1 MPWTQHVEWLEG
13 DSLDPDSYADALA
26 RSDGVVHTVGT
37 LLENTA
43 YKTMM
48 GKASGGDAGGS
59 PIVGLVSGL
68 AGMAHNAQA
77 QAQAQAQGG
86 EAGTGAG
93 AAMGGDESVCYEEV
107 NRDTAAMVSIEAA
120 DCERVRSFV
129 FISAAHAPPFV
140 DERYLSTKREAED
153 IIQDLAPDLR
163 PIILRPGACVGCDWC
178 VWGGVSGIDGLG
190 VKESEGCEESDSVE
204 ESDVMMSE

>member
-1 MPWTQHVEWLEG
+1 MKDSWARAPATMVLRPNNGNIHTFTADETEG
-13 DSLDPDSYADALA
+13 CAILDVISPPY
-26 RSDGVVHTVGT
+26 DGDEGRDCHYYI
-37 LLENTA
+37 EER
-43 YKTMM
+43 
-48 GKASGGDAGGS
+48 SGGDAGGS

-178 VWGGVSGIDGLG
+178 VCVCVWGGGGGGPVEGG
-190 VKESEGCEESDSVE
+190 VRGGGRWGG
-204 ESDVMMSE
+204 